1 MARNKRATPEINAG
15 SMADIAF
22 LLLIFFLVTTTM
34 DVDKGLAVRLPP
46 WSEEPQDE
54 SNDIKEK
61 NIFVV
66 LVNANNDLLVED
78 DYLSIDQLRSA
89 AKDFIDNN
97 GDGTCEVCRGLQ
109 LPSSSDNPKKAILSM
124 QNDRGTNYSTY
135 VTVRNELIAAYSEL
149 RQDLAL
155 RRFGIDYTDLSDE
168 SRKEI
173 NAFYP
178 QIISEAEPVKI
189 GG

>member
-1 MARNKRATPEINAG
+1 
-15 SMADIAF
+15 MADIAF

-34 DVDKGLAVRLPP
+34 DVDKGLAVKLSP
-46 WSEEPQDE
+46 WSDEPQDQ

-66 LVNANNDLLVED
+66 LVNANNNLMVED
-78 DYLSIDQLRSA
+78 DYLSIDKLRSA
-89 AKDFIDNN
+89 AKEFIDNN
-97 GDGTCEVCRGLQ
+97 GDGTCEVCLGLRS
-109 LPSSSDNPKKAILSM
+109 PASSDNPQKAIVSM
-124 QNDRGTNYSTY
+124 QNDRSTNYKTY
-135 VTVRNELIAAYSEL
+135 VMVRNELIAAYTEL

-155 RRFGIDYTDLSDE
+155 RRFGMDYKDLSKA